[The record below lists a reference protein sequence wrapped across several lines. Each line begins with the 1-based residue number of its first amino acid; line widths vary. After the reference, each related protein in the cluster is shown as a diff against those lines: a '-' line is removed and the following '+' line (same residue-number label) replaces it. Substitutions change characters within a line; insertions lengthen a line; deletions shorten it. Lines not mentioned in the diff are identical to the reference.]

1 MMSLRTR
8 VLLLVV
14 FAVGMTTLA
23 ASVGTYY
30 WARREIDTLFDYQL
44 RQHALAI
51 SNRIYGRFLGE
62 GIDPQPDQDL
72 MVQVWDLRGGLVYY
86 SHSRLSLPRTPELG
100 YENEQVENETWRVYS
115 MAVGPRIV
123 QVAQPLRVRRRLA
136 AGSALRIVYPALGGA
151 LPLSVFLWWLIGRV
165 VDPMRRVADA
175 IHGRGPRS
183 LVPIHSAHLP
193 EELRMVVNAL
203 NDLILRVN
211 KVLDE
216 QRAFVSDAAHEL
228 RTPLTAIQLQ
238 MQLLKRAQSPA
249 EAAAELEQLDAGV
262 DRMAHLVDRLL
273 TLARLDPDS
282 VDQAFEACNL
292 TQLARAALEQCGV
305 QAQAKSIDLEFEPAG
320 AAVVHGHAPSLQ
332 ALLVNLIDNA
342 VRYTPAHGKVSIEV
356 SRAGSEIKLQVTD
369 TGPGIPPAER
379 ERVFDRFYRV
389 PGADVPG
396 SGLGLAIA
404 KRIVELHHGRIA
416 LADGA
421 GGRGLRVS
429 VWFPAAVNAPS
440 P

>member
-1 MMSLRTR
+1 MMSLRSR

-14 FAVGMTTLA
+14 FAVVMTTA
-23 ASVGTYY
+23 AAAVGTYY
-30 WARREIDTLFDYQL
+30 WARREIDTLLDYQL

-51 SNRIYGRFLGE
+51 SNRMYGRFLGE

-100 YENEQVENETWRVYS
+100 YENEQVDDQTWRVYS

-123 QVAQPLRVRRRLA
+123 QVAQPLRVRRQLA
-136 AGSALRIVYPALGGA
+136 AGAALRIVYPALGGA

-165 VDPMRRVADA
+165 MDPMRRVADA
-175 IHGRGPRS
+175 IRGRGARS
-183 LVPIHSAHLP
+183 LVPIDSAHLP

-238 MQLLKRAQSPA
+238 MQLLKRAESPA
-249 EAAAELEQLDAGV
+249 EADAELEQLDAGV

-273 TLARLDPDS
+273 TLARLDPES
-282 VDQAFEACNL
+282 VDRVFEPCNV
-292 TQLARAALEQCGV
+292 TELARAALKQCAV
-305 QAQAKSIDLEFEPAG
+305 QALAKSIEVEFAPAG
-320 AAVVHGHAPSLQ
+320 DASVHGHAPSLQ

-342 VRYTPAHGKVSIEV
+342 VRYTPARGRVTIEV
-356 SRAGSEIKLQVTD
+356 LRAGGEVELRVTD
-369 TGPGIPPAER
+369 TGPGIAPAER

-389 PGADVPG
+389 PGSEVPG
-396 SGLGLAIA
+396 SGLGLAIV

-421 GGRGLRVS
+421 GARGLRVS
-429 VWFPAAVNAPS
+429 VWFPEGP
-440 P
+440 